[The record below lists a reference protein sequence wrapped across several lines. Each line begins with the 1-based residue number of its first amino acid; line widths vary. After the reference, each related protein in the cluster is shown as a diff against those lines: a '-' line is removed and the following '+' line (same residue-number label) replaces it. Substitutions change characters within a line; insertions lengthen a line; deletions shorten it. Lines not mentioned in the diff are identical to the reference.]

1 MNGND
6 IRFLGFKNQSEL
18 PALYDLCDV
27 FVLPS
32 TFEPWGSVVNEVMN
46 AAKPVIVSDRV
57 GAAPDLVGEGVNGY
71 IYPHGDVSSLASKL
85 KTVLELPQKERD
97 CMDRRALSGSAISVL
112 RPTTA
117 PCLRR
122 CRLSANVA
130 AAKTKSWRERR
141 NCNQLQRRS
150 PGIPIGRGS
159 ARAWCAG
166 WFLLLAI

>member
-32 TFEPWGSVVNEVMN
+32 TFEPWGLVVNEVMN

-97 CMDRRALSGSAISVL
+97 CMGQKSLERIGNFSFEADHRALLEALSLV
-112 RPTTA
+112 
-117 PCLRR
+117 CKRR
-122 CRLSANVA
+122 GG
-130 AAKTKSWRERR
+130 KDE
-141 NCNQLQRRS
+141 
-150 PGIPIGRGS
+150 I
-159 ARAWCAG
+159 
-166 WFLLLAI
+166 LA